1 MLFLWTLQ
9 SEKQLSKQ
17 WVLENDDWSF
27 IDLLPSLI
35 FIFII
40 MLLHILWSSVCF
52 PFTVRTSTSVYQ
64 QTLPQCYPQS
74 LPEAHG
80 LN

>member
-40 MLLHILWSSVCF
+40 MLLHILWSSVCAF
-52 PFTVRTSTSVYQ
+52 PLLSEHPPLFINRLCLSAIH
-64 QTLPQCYPQS
+64 S
-74 LPEAHG
+74 LYLKLMA
-80 LN
+80 